1 MAQLIK
7 CLLCKHEELSLIPVQ
22 RLSTEPYTCNHGAGE
37 REVERGMQ
45 RLGDYLE
52 GSVLGKEGHT

>member
-1 MAQLIK
+1 MYVSERLAG
-7 CLLCKHEELSLIPVQ
+7 LLAL
-22 RLSTEPYTCNHGAGE
+22 TGE